1 MQQQFPHSDHLSQ
14 SHVSS
19 TTPPPTPISQ
29 LATSLRPPINLNP
42 PLPLASIP
50 HQVFLIHYNIFVNL
64 CNVIYSFL
72 PSYIYIYIY
81 AVIWRLE
88 YIALR
93 IFIYIHNNTKYVGAR
108 TFTACVCVCVRQ
120 DSSSSVYQPLL
131 LSVYILIVQSISTF

>member
-72 PSYIYIYIY
+72 PSYIYICCNLETGVYSSKDIYIY
-81 AVIWRLE
+81 TQQHQVR
-88 YIALR
+88 R
-93 IFIYIHNNTKYVGAR
+93 STYIHCV
-108 TFTACVCVCVRQ
+108 CVCVCVRQ